1 MPPEA
6 DTPEIP
12 VEEAAPA
19 AAPRRPLGRRAL
31 RWLGG
36 ALLAL
41 LVLIALAVAWLHTRS
56 GREFIVGEIAKVAP
70 ASGLQIE
77 VGSIEGSVLWSATLH
92 DVKFRD
98 ANDTLFLEVPEVD
111 LNWRPL
117 KFFLTGLDV
126 RHLVLHGGTLH
137 AAPELVPGD
146 PDAPLLPDFDIRID
160 RFVVDDLHIAPGLLG
175 GDERVI
181 DFAAKADIRDGR
193 VLLDADG
200 EFGGGDEFAALIDAF
215 PDGDRFDI
223 DLDYRAPADGVLAML
238 MGAEDDVRA
247 RIVGTGDWDA
257 WNGSFVVNQGG
268 TNIAALRLYNREGRY
283 KVVGQVRPED
293 YLTGMPAAALGEVVS
308 VAGVGT
314 LLDSVLDGTLA
325 VRGRGVSLDGEG
337 AIDLGDNTFDE
348 LELQAV
354 LLDKALFGPGLTLDD
369 AVARVTLDGPFR
381 ELTAPVEITVGEV
394 DAGGTRL
401 AGIVQRGTVS
411 YDGTRWTLP
420 LDATVARITS
430 GNAMIDPRL
439 VDGTL
444 TGTVV
449 LAGDRLVS
457 DDLALRFPGLRAD
470 LTLRGD
476 IARGGYALAGP
487 VEARGITLENLGTI
501 DAGGKIRFMIGNGVP
516 WRLAANFTGRMPRVT
531 NATLANV
538 AGTNIRFDGAVTI
551 GAGRPIVFDNTRLTA
566 SKLTLTLDGRVEN
579 GRTTLA
585 GSGRHVDYGPFTVEA
600 AIAGDG
606 PRATLVFANP
616 YPAAGLRAVRVALA
630 PTPDGFRIDTEGQSM
645 LGPFDGLINLTMP
658 ANGPIRI
665 GIERLDVWRT
675 SVTGNLT
682 LGDGAVAGT
691 LRLAGGG
698 VNGTVGLA
706 PRNGGQGFDVA
717 LTAANATFPGPT
729 PLSINQATVNVS
741 GFFGQGNSTI
751 TGTVRAAGINYGT
764 LFIGRLAANAEV
776 VNGRGT
782 FQASLSGRRGSRFN
796 LQLAGDVAP
805 ERIAVAARGDYAG
818 REISMPR
825 RAVLL
830 KGADGGWALQKTQ
843 LSFGGGFVIAEGR
856 FGGSQPAQG
865 RVSLAQMPLSLLDVF
880 AGDIG
885 LGGTV
890 SGIVDVGAGPGGVP
904 TGEARVMI
912 DNLTRSGLVLSSRP
926 MDLAL
931 VARLSPSQLQ
941 ARAVLQEG
949 GETRGRLQARI
960 SGLPASGALAER
972 LYAGDLFAQLRFNGP
987 ADALWR
993 LSTIELIDV
1002 TGTLRIAADVTGSL
1016 GDPRVRGSMSGDALG
1031 VQSALTGTVLTDV
1044 RARGTFSG
1052 SRLNL
1057 TSFAGATPNGGRM
1070 TGSGYVDLSN
1080 MTRDRG
1086 PRMDLRM
1093 AARNAEVL
1101 DLANMGATVTGPI
1114 RIVSNGIGGT
1124 IAGRLEVDRARW
1136 QLGAAA
1142 ADQRLPNIRTREI
1155 NLPPDIA
1162 PPRAPGAAWRYLIDA
1177 NAPGGVEVD
1186 GMGLDS
1192 EWSADVILRGTT
1204 EDPRIGGTARV
1215 VPRQGFYSFAGLR
1228 FEITRGEIAF
1238 DNDTP
1243 PDPRLNIRAET
1254 EVNDL
1259 SVAVTVTGN
1268 ASQPLIDFSSVP
1280 ALPEEELLAR
1290 MLFGDGITNLSATD
1304 ALQLGAAVASL
1315 RGGGGMDPINR
1326 LRTSI
1331 GLDRLRIVP
1340 ADPALDRGTAIA
1352 LGKNFGRRFYAE
1364 IVTDGRG
1371 YNATSLEFRVTGWLS
1386 ILASID
1392 TLNRGSL
1399 AGEYRRDY

>member
-1 MPPEA
+1 MAEEPAA
-6 DTPEIP
+6 DEVV
-12 VEEAAPA
+12 VEEAEPA
-19 AAPRRPLGRRAL
+19 RRRSLARGVL
-31 RWLGG
+31 RWLGI
-36 ALLAL
+36 AFVAL
-41 LVLIALAVAWLHTRS
+41 LVMIAITAAWLHTKS
-56 GREFIVGEIAKVAP
+56 GREFIVERIAKVAP

-77 VGSIEGSVLWSATLH
+77 VGSIDGSVLWSATLH

-98 ANDTLFLEVPEVD
+98 ANDTLFLEVPEID

-117 KFFLTGLDV
+117 KFFFTGLDV

-137 AAPELVPGD
+137 AAPELRPGD
-146 PDAPLLPDFDIRID
+146 PDAPILPDFDIRVD

-175 GDERVI
+175 SDERVI
-181 DFAAKADIRDGR
+181 DFAAKADVRDGR

-200 EFGGGDEFAALIDAF
+200 EFGGGDEFALLIDAF

-238 MGAEDDVRA
+238 MGAEEDVRA

-268 TNIAALRLYNREGRY
+268 ANIAALRLYNRSGRY
-283 KVVGQVRPED
+283 KIVGQVRPEE
-293 YLTGMPAAALGEVVS
+293 YLTGLPAAALGEVVS
-308 VAGVGT
+308 LAGVGT
-314 LLDSVLDGTLA
+314 LENSVLDGTLA

-337 AIDLGDNTFDE
+337 AIDLGDNAFDD

-354 LLDKALFGPGLTLDD
+354 LLDNELFGPGLTLDD
-369 AVARVTLDGPFR
+369 AVARITLDGPFR
-381 ELTAPVEITVGEV
+381 ELTAPVELSIGEMN
-394 DAGGTRL
+394 AGGTRL
-401 AGIVQRGTVS
+401 IGIVERGTVA
-411 YDGTRWTLP
+411 YDGARWTLP
-420 LDATVARITS
+420 LDATVERITS

-439 VDGTL
+439 VNGTL
-444 TGTVV
+444 RGTVV
-449 LAGDRLVS
+449 LAGDRLMS

-487 VEARGITLENLGTI
+487 VEARGVTLENLGTV
-501 DAGGKIRFMIGNGVP
+501 DAGGKIRFTIGNGVP

-538 AGTNIRFDGAVTI
+538 AGSNIRFNGSVLI

-566 SKLTLTLDGRVEN
+566 SKLSLTLDGRVEN

-585 GSGRHVDYGPFTVEA
+585 GSGRHVQYGAFTVEA
-600 AIAGDG
+600 VMADDG

-616 YPAAGLRAVRVALA
+616 YPPAGLQDVRVALA
-630 PTPDGFRIDTEGQSM
+630 PTRDGFRIDTEGQSM
-645 LGPFDGLINLTMP
+645 LGPFDGVINLVMP
-658 ANGPIRI
+658 ARGPTRI

-675 SVTGNLT
+675 TVTGDLT
-682 LGDGAVAGT
+682 LGDSAVAGT

-706 PRNGGQGFDVA
+706 PRGGGQGFDLA
-717 LTAANATFPGPT
+717 LTANNATFRGPT
-729 PLSINQATVNVS
+729 PLSINQATINAS
-741 GFFGQGNSTI
+741 GFFGQDTSTI

-764 LFIGRLAANAEV
+764 LFIGRLAANAQV

-782 FQASLSGRRGSRFN
+782 FQAALSGRRGSRFN
-796 LQLAGDVAP
+796 LQLSGDVAP

-830 KGADGGWALQKTQ
+830 KTADGGWALQKTQ
-843 LSFGGGFVIAEGR
+843 LSFGRGFVIAEGR
-856 FGGSQPAQG
+856 FGGREEAQG

-880 AGDIG
+880 AGDVG

-890 SGIVDVGAGPGGVP
+890 SGIVDLGVGPNGVP
-904 TGEARVMI
+904 VGEARVMV

-926 MDLAL
+926 IDLAL
-931 VARLSPSQLQ
+931 VARLSASQLT
-941 ARAVLQEG
+941 ARAVMQEDG
-949 GETRGRLQARI
+949 QTRGRLQARI
-960 SGLPASGALAER
+960 SGLPSSGPLAER
-972 LYAGDLFAQLRFNGP
+972 LYAGDLFAQLRYEGP

-993 LSTIELIDV
+993 LSAIELIDV
-1002 TGTLRIAADVTGSL
+1002 TGTLRVAADITGSL
-1016 GDPRVRGSMSGDALG
+1016 RDPRVRGSMAGDALG
-1031 VQSALTGTVLTDV
+1031 VQSALTGTVLQNV

-1057 TSFAGATPNGGRM
+1057 TSFAGTTPNGGTM
-1070 TGSGYVDLSN
+1070 SGSGFVDLSN

-1086 PRMDLRM
+1086 PRLDLRL
-1093 AARNAEVL
+1093 AARNAEVV
-1101 DLANMGATVTGPI
+1101 DLTGMGATVTGPI
-1114 RIVSNGIGGT
+1114 RIVSSGVGGT
-1124 IAGRLEVDRARW
+1124 IAGRLHVNEARW
-1136 QLGAAA
+1136 RLGMAA

-1162 PPRAPGAAWRYLIDA
+1162 PPRAPGQAWRYLIDA
-1177 NAPGGVEVD
+1177 NAPGGIEVD

-1192 EWSADVILRGTT
+1192 EWSANVQLRGTT
-1204 EDPRIGGTARV
+1204 ENPRISGEANV
-1215 VPRQGFYSFAGLR
+1215 VPRQGFYSFAGVR
-1228 FEITRGEIAF
+1228 FEIVRGEIDF
-1238 DNDTP
+1238 YGNTP
-1243 PDPRLNIRAET
+1243 PDPRINIRAET

-1268 ASQPLIDFSSVP
+1268 ASQPMIAFSSNP
-1280 ALPEEELLAR
+1280 SLPEEELLAR

-1326 LRTSI
+1326 LRQSI

-1364 IVTDGRG
+1364 IITDGRG
-1371 YNATSLEFRVTGWLS
+1371 YNASSLEFRVTSWLS

-1392 TLNRGSL
+1392 TLSRGTL
-1399 AGEYRRDY
+1399 AGEYRKDY

>member
-1 MPPEA
+1 MAEEPTADEVVIEEPELRR
-6 DTPEIP
+6 
-12 VEEAAPA
+12 
-19 AAPRRPLGRRAL
+19 RRPLARSVL
-31 RWLGG
+31 RWLGI

-41 LVLIALAVAWLHTRS
+41 LAMIAITAAWLHTKS
-56 GREFIVGEIAKVAP
+56 GREFIVERIAKVAP
-70 ASGLQIE
+70 ASGLKIE

-98 ANDTLFLEVPEVD
+98 AYDTLFLEVPEVD
-111 LNWRPL
+111 LNWRPI
-117 KFFLTGLDV
+117 KFFFTGLDV
-126 RHLVLHGGTLH
+126 RHLVLHGGTLY
-137 AAPELVPGD
+137 AAPKLVPGD
-146 PDAPLLPDFDIRID
+146 PDAPILPDFDIRVD
-160 RFVVDDLHIAPGLLG
+160 RFVIDDLHIAPGLLG

-181 DFAAKADIRDGR
+181 DFSAKADVRDGR
-193 VLLDADG
+193 VLIDADG
-200 EFGGGDEFAALIDAF
+200 EFGGGDEFALLIDAF

-223 DLDYRAPADGVLAML
+223 DFDYRAPADGVLAML
-238 MGAEDDVRA
+238 MGADDDVRA

-268 TNIAALRLYNREGRY
+268 DNIAALRLYNRAGRY
-283 KVVGQVRPED
+283 KVVGQARPGE
-293 YLTGMPAAALGEVVS
+293 YLTGLPAAALGEVVS

-314 LLDSVLDGTLA
+314 LEDSVLNGTLA
-325 VRGRGVSLDGEG
+325 VRGRGVNLDGEG
-337 AIDLGDNTFDE
+337 ALDLGNNAFDDFE
-348 LELQAV
+348 WQLV
-354 LLDKALFGPGLTLDD
+354 LLDRALFGPGLTFDD
-369 AVARVTLDGPFR
+369 AVVRATFDGPFR
-381 ELTAPVEITVGEV
+381 NFAGPLEITIREA
-394 DAGGTRL
+394 DFGGTKF
-401 AGIVQRGTVS
+401 AGLVQRGTLS
-411 YDGTRWTLP
+411 YDGTRWLMP
-420 LDATVARITS
+420 LDMAVSRITS
-430 GNAMIDPRL
+430 GNALIDPRL
-439 VDGTL
+439 VNGTL
-444 TGTVV
+444 GGTVT
-449 LAGDRLVS
+449 LTDNDLRS

-476 IARGGYALAGP
+476 IGRGGYALAGP
-487 VEARGITLENLGTI
+487 VEARGLQVENLGTV

-516 WRLAANFTGRMPRVT
+516 WQLAANFTGRMPRVT

-538 AGTNIRFDGAVTI
+538 AGSNIRFNGAVAF
-551 GAGRPIVFDNTRLTA
+551 GAARPIAFDNLRVTA
-566 SKLTLTLDGRVEN
+566 SKLSLMLDGRVEN

-616 YPAAGLRAVRVALA
+616 YPAAGLKDVRVALA
-630 PTPDGFRIDTEGQSM
+630 PTPNGFRIDTEGQSM

-658 ANGPIRI
+658 ARGPTRI
-665 GIERLDVWRT
+665 GIERLDIWRT
-675 SVTGNLT
+675 TVTGDLA
-682 LGDGAVAGT
+682 LGDNAVNGT

-698 VNGTVGLA
+698 VNGTVDLTS
-706 PRNGGQGFDVA
+706 RNGGQGFDVA
-717 LTAANATFPGPT
+717 LTANNATFRGPT
-729 PLSINQATVNVS
+729 PLSVNQATVNVS
-741 GFFGQGNSTI
+741 GFFGRGNSSI
-751 TGTVRAAGINYGT
+751 NGTARAAGINYGT
-764 LFIGRLAANAEV
+764 LFIGRLAANAQV
-776 VNGRGT
+776 NNGRGA
-782 FQASLSGRRGSRFN
+782 FQASLTGRRGSRFN

-818 REISMPR
+818 RKISMPR

-830 KGADGGWALQKTQ
+830 KTADGGWALQKTQ
-843 LSFGGGFVIAEGR
+843 LSFGSGFVIAEGR
-856 FGGSQPAQG
+856 FGGREPAQG
-865 RVSLAQMPLSLLDVF
+865 RVRLAQMPLSLVDVF
-880 AGDIG
+880 AGDVG

-890 SGIVDVGAGPGGVP
+890 SGIVDLGRGPNGVP
-904 TGEARVMI
+904 IGEARVMV

-926 MDLAL
+926 IDLAL
-931 VARLSPSQLQ
+931 VARLSASQLQ
-941 ARAVLQEG
+941 TRAVLQEEG
-949 GETRGRLQARI
+949 QTRGRLQARI
-960 SGLPASGALAER
+960 SGLPASGGLVER
-972 LYAGDLFAQLRFNGP
+972 LYAGDLFAQLRYDGP

-1002 TGTLRIAADVTGSL
+1002 TGTMRVAADVTGSL
-1016 GDPRVRGSMSGDALG
+1016 RDPRVRGSVAGDALR
-1031 VQSALTGTVLTDV
+1031 VQSPLTGTVMEEV

-1057 TSFAGATPNGGRM
+1057 TSFAGATSNGGRIS
-1070 TGSGYVDLSN
+1070 GSGFVDLSN

-1086 PRMDLRM
+1086 PRLDLRL

-1101 DLANMGATVTGPI
+1101 DLATMGATVTGPL
-1114 RIVSNGIGGT
+1114 RIVSSGVGGT
-1124 IAGRLEVDRARW
+1124 VAGRLRVNRARW

-1162 PPRAPGAAWRYLIDA
+1162 PPRAPGEAWRYLIDA
-1177 NAPGGVEVD
+1177 TAPGGIEVD

-1192 EWSADVILRGTT
+1192 EWSADIRLRGTT
-1204 EDPRIGGTARV
+1204 ESPVIFGEANV
-1215 VPRQGFYSFAGLR
+1215 VPRQGFYSFAGVR
-1228 FEITRGEIAF
+1228 FEITRGEIDFAGSS
-1238 DNDTP
+1238 P

-1259 SVAVTVTGN
+1259 AVTVTVTGN
-1268 ASQPLIDFSSVP
+1268 SSQPIIAFSSNP
-1280 ALPEEELLAR
+1280 SLPEEELLAR

-1326 LRTSI
+1326 LRQSI

-1364 IVTDGRG
+1364 IITDGRG
-1371 YNATSLEFRVTGWLS
+1371 YNATSLEFRVTSWLS

-1392 TLNRGSL
+1392 TLSRGTL
-1399 AGEYRRDY
+1399 AGEYRKDY